1 MKRIMYLVWGMLIAA
16 SLHAQT
22 NPSCNTQSFFR
33 TFGDDGNV
41 ETGLTLCAAGD
52 GNLYASGV
60 KNNKTLLL
68 KLTPDGDVLWS
79 RSFTL
84 DSVIPC
90 IINEMVV
97 DDAGMLVAAGI
108 QADSQQINSTS
119 LVFRYDPVDNTM
131 LWVKR
136 FEEDTVYANGII
148 EKSPGGNYIFY
159 QNTISIGTL
168 SARAEVLELD
178 RLTGNVVPTFTRS
191 FSLNNAAEFTRI
203 VSYEGAL
210 YGLGTAQTLPI
221 PIPSFRPLLTRFS
234 STDGQ
239 PVWSTLTYISTTPT
253 DLLGLDLLIDNDT
266 ILSLTGGAFLG
277 LGIPGPVHL
286 YLQKNTLNGDLIW
299 MKKYEIPG
307 FNNEV
312 GSEIVKLD
320 DGYAIYGAGELDTV
334 LSQMVLKLDHD
345 GNVISAK
352 KLGTTDQSGLFP
364 FLKGEAIAFDNH
376 LYFTGAVSAGDF
388 IDWSIYKADSAL
400 TLLDSCAFLQ
410 TLDAVT
416 AVISPNPQSIST
428 TLQSTSGVSTA
439 TDTTLTVINTDL
451 PSQLLC
457 SSCQD
462 SCNFTLD
469 LGPDRIFCNDTT
481 ITLSA
486 GPGFVSYLWSDS
498 STTSSITVVLDT
510 MSVSVSVTVVD
521 SCGNTQR
528 DTINFTVLSDVV
540 SIADQTLCQGD
551 SITLTFPQLA
561 GFEFL
566 SDTTLAFDSLG
577 TIVLSPDTTTAY
589 TLFVSTVDGCA
600 KLDTFLISVST
611 QIETSDTLTA
621 CVGDFIL
628 LDGNTYTQNAII
640 IDTLQNAVGCDT
652 VRTRQL
658 LFNALPVISD
668 TIILC
673 AGDTIIIDS
682 VTYTQSTTIIQDT
695 LASTGAGCD
704 TLMETILVF
713 NPTGSA
719 TVTLQLCANETITI
733 GGNVY
738 SQSGTVVDTLTTTPG
753 GCDSVVTYVLT
764 FIPLPTLTD
773 TIKFAVGDTVFVNG
787 VPFTVPTIVVD
798 TLPSTTMGC
807 DTIATYV
814 LQYLLPFVI
823 ICQPDITVTAP
834 FGDSTTIVDYDLPMV
849 ISGGGCPGGTPTFT
863 LLSGFPVGGS
873 FPIGVT
879 EVCILATDSCGNT
892 DTCCFNVTVIGDQK
906 PCDVKTNGCF
916 RWELQPI
923 KLDSLGQRRYQIKIV
938 NNCAQNIN
946 YVLFQLPNGVV
957 AVSPADGSTYTDPV
971 SGRKYIVRNPNF
983 SPFYSIRFKADVGT
997 VLNNGVFDVLEFTLP
1012 QQAQPQYIHTLVKFA
1027 DGTTLEAF
1035 LNTFNCPLLPF
1046 PNFAQNPLEERG
1058 LLTGQDLSLYP
1069 NPTNG
1074 TLLFDLAAWEN
1085 QAVQVEVLNAQGRLV
1100 QTTKVT
1106 AVAGLQTM
1114 NLDGGLP
1121 NGLYHLVIR
1130 PNEGVPVAE
1139 PFILE
1144 RN

>member
-1 MKRIMYLVWGMLIAA
+1 
-16 SLHAQT
+16 
-22 NPSCNTQSFFR
+22 
-33 TFGDDGNV
+33 
-41 ETGLTLCAAGD
+41 
-52 GNLYASGV
+52 
-60 KNNKTLLL
+60 
-68 KLTPDGDVLWS
+68 
-79 RSFTL
+79 
-84 DSVIPC
+84 
-90 IINEMVV
+90 
-97 DDAGMLVAAGI
+97 MLVAAGI

-119 LVFRYDPVDNTM
+119 VVFRYDPVANTM

-168 SARAEVLELD
+168 SARAEVQELD

-191 FSLNNAAEFTRI
+191 FSLNNAAEITRI

-234 STDGQ
+234 SSDGQ
-239 PVWSTLTYISTTPT
+239 PVWSNLTYISTTPT

-307 FNNEV
+307 FKNEA

-352 KLGTTDQSGLFP
+352 KLGNTDQSGLFP
-364 FLKGEAIAFDNH
+364 FLKGEAIALDNH

-400 TLLDSCAFLQ
+400 TLIDSCAFLQ
-410 TLDAVT
+410 TLNSVT
-416 AVISPNPQSIST
+416 SEISPNPQSIST
-428 TLQSTSGVSTA
+428 TLQSTSGVSTS

-451 PSQLLC
+451 PNQLRC

-462 SCNFTLD
+462 TCNVTLD

-481 ITLSA
+481 VTLSA

-498 STTSSITVVLDT
+498 STTSTITVLLDT
-510 MSVSVSVTVVD
+510 MSVSVSVTVVN

-528 DTINFTVLSDVV
+528 DTINFTVLSDVIA
-540 SIADQTLCQGD
+540 IADQTLCLGD
-551 SITLTFPQLA
+551 SVTLTFPTLA

-589 TLFVSTVDGCA
+589 ILFVSTVDGCA
-600 KLDTFLISVST
+600 KLDTFQISVST
-611 QIETSDTLTA
+611 QVNMLDTLTA

-628 LDGNTYTQNAII
+628 VNGNTYTQNTII
-640 IDTLQNAVGCDT
+640 IDTLQNAAGCDT

-658 LFNALPVISD
+658 LFNPLPILSD

-673 AGDTIIIDS
+673 AGDTIVIGG
-682 VTYTQSTTIIQDT
+682 VTYSQSTTVLQDT
-695 LASTGAGCD
+695 LVSTGTGCD
-704 TLMETILVF
+704 TLVETILVF
-713 NPTGSA
+713 NPTGSS
-719 TVTLQLCANETITI
+719 TTSLQLCQGETITI
-733 GGNVY
+733 DGVVY
-738 SQSGTVVDTLTTTPG
+738 SQSATVVDTLTSTPG
-753 GCDSVVTYVLT
+753 GCDSIATYILQ
-764 FIPLPTLTD
+764 FIPRPTLSDTFNLCPGESITIGGVVYTQTTTVVDTLESASGGCDTLATISLVFFRPTLTD
-773 TIKFAVGDTVFVNG
+773 TILFAPGDTVFVNG
-787 VPFTVPTIVVD
+787 VPYTVPTTVVD
-798 TLPSTTMGC
+798 TLPSTTQGC

-814 LQYLLPFVI
+814 LQYLTPFTI

-834 FGDSTTIVDYDLPMV
+834 FGEPTTIVDYDLPIV
-849 ISGGGCPGGTPTFT
+849 TSGSCPGGMPTFT

-957 AVSPADGSTYTDPV
+957 AVSPADGSIYTDPI

-997 VLNNGVFDVLEFTLP
+997 VLSNGVFDVLEFTLP

-1035 LNTFNCPLLPF
+1035 LNTFNCPILPF

-1058 LLTGQDLSLYP
+1058 VLSGQNLDLYP
-1069 NPTNG
+1069 NPTDG
-1074 TLLFDLAAWEN
+1074 TLLFDLAVWEN
-1085 QAVQVEVLNAQGRLV
+1085 QSVQVEVLNAQGRLV
-1100 QTTKVT
+1100 QTMKVT
-1106 AVAGLQTM
+1106 AVAGLQTL
-1114 NLDGGLP
+1114 NLDGRLP